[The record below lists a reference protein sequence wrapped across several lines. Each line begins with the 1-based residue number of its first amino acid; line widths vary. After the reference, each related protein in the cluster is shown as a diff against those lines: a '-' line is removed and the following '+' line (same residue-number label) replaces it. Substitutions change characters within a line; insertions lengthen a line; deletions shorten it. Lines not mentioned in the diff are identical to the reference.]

1 VKKFIEEVAQLLNI
15 HGNWRTF
22 LIDQLRSNEFI
33 RKEIG
38 QLAKSNILDMVDK
51 VAKEVEEQPSGGR
64 EIMAKIVRKFEY
76 SLATVT

>member
-1 VKKFIEEVAQLLNI
+1 M
-15 HGNWRTF
+15 
-22 LIDQLRSNEFI
+22 IDQLRSNEFI

>member
-1 VKKFIEEVAQLLNI
+1 
-15 HGNWRTF
+15 